1 MDHCSTKHICSNS
14 ACQMFADKWL
24 YSRTQKKKK
33 KIISDKQRYRQMTDH
48 TKQAKTGKCQTT
60 LGGHRPGSNQTL
72 DHIGLPS
79 AMDRYC
85 LARHCVVSVEA

>member
-1 MDHCSTKHICSNS
+1 
-14 ACQMFADKWL
+14 
-24 YSRTQKKKK
+24 
-33 KIISDKQRYRQMTDH
+33 MTDY
-48 TKQAKTGKCQTT
+48 TKQKKTGKYQTT
-60 LGGHRPGSNQTL
+60 LGGYRPGSNQEL